1 MDAVYT
7 IIYKKVSASSPSPVS
22 SSVTTMATAPTTKSP
37 SSASAVIAASLAA
50 DILLSTERSEQSDD
64 EHDLC
69 IVSKRDPESAHPLKV
84 GSMDYFV
91 PDKLPRPRHVLEAFC
106 WEREKEVDRLRE
118 RYAMNRALSMAKSVD
133 TRLGKGHNSL
143 HTAMKERVKKNSLL
157 SSGGRKT
164 PLVIPEVL
172 RASVNLGTYSGVESD
187 PSWVVDQ
194 VRDATAAFSVAA
206 AGPIVAVSAQAD
218 SSVFQGQYEDYEP
231 LKKMTNYPIICNDFV
246 LFAYQLFRAKASGA
260 DAVKLM
266 ASALPLQDVAY
277 LAKTAKALGLNSIIV
292 VNSKEQLLAV
302 LEGIPAVEAISVSSR
317 NMKLWK
323 IDTGRGQRILD
334 DETVKQAIEKRRS
347 NTHEPFILC
356 REGFAEPSELEIAS
370 SQGVDVVFLGE
381 ELLADPSVG
390 IANAIK
396 AWIL

>member
-1 MDAVYT
+1 MDSVYS
-7 IIYKKVSASSPSPVS
+7 IIYKKVSPSPSS
-22 SSVTTMATAPTTKSP
+22 ATSPTATSTAASALP
-37 SSASAVIAASLAA
+37 TSASAVIAASLAA
-50 DILLSTERSEQSDD
+50 DILLPFERSEQSDD

-118 RYAMNRALSMAKSVD
+118 RYAMNRALSMTKTVD
-133 TRLGKGHNSL
+133 ARLGKGHNNL
-143 HTAMKERVKKNSLL
+143 LNAVKERIKKNSLL

-164 PLVIPEVL
+164 PLIIPEVL
-172 RASVNLGTYSGVESD
+172 RASVNLGSYSGVESN
-187 PSWVVDQ
+187 PAWIVDQ
-194 VRDATAAFSVAA
+194 VQDITSAYSMSVS
-206 AGPIVAVSAQAD
+206 GPIVAVSAQAD
-218 SSVFQGQYEDYEP
+218 SSVFQGQYEDYES
-231 LKKMTNYPIICNDFV
+231 LKKMTSYPVISNDFV

-266 ASALPLQDVAY
+266 ASALPMQDVAY
-277 LAKTAKALGLNSIIV
+277 LAKTAKVLGLNTIVV

-302 LEGIPAVEAISVSSR
+302 LEGIPVVEAISVSSR

-334 DETVKQAIEKRRS
+334 DASVKTAIEKRRS
-347 NTHEPFILC
+347 NVAEPFILC

-370 SQGVDVVFLGE
+370 AQGVDVVFLGE

-390 IANAIK
+390 IVNAIK